1 MAPPCCLEG
10 LLFMSLLL
18 SILPPLALRS
28 LHSFTLLLF
37 QRRFCG
43 LYQRKINIHGSM
55 VNNLG
60 SKGRICLA
68 SPTLQHYFTQKR
80 HPVPKLKDSAD
91 RLTQAVGGRTQGA
104 CWATGSES
112 ASAPGGV
119 RVRAACYRR
128 GGRLFQL
135 IHITFIFRTYPRTV
149 LRKAHSSSGFASK
162 V

>member
-1 MAPPCCLEG
+1 
-10 LLFMSLLL
+10 MSLLL

-43 LYQRKINIHGSM
+43 LYQRKINIHGSV
-55 VNNLG
+55 VNNSG
-60 SKGRICLA
+60 SKGRIRL
-68 SPTLQHYFTQKR
+68 PPPPLQHYFTQKR

-91 RLTQAVGGRTQGA
+91 RLMQAVGGRTQGA
-104 CWATGSES
+104 RWATGSES